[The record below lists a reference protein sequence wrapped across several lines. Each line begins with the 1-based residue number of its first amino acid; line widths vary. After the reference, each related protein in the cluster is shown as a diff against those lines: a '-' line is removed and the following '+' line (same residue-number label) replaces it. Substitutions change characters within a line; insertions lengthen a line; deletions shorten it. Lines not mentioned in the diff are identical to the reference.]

1 MRATF
6 FVLRETQPMKAH
18 LSLLLILA
26 ISVQLGYSQGA
37 TVVPGLEEVLS
48 SFPRVRDF
56 NMNAE
61 GTEAYT
67 TLQSPLEEVSII
79 VRMNKEEGTW
89 EGTWEST
96 WQAPNIASFSG
107 TYKDLE
113 PFLSPDGL
121 TLYFVSNRPVS
132 DTSTA
137 PKDFDIWYV
146 ERESQDAPWSKPQ
159 NLGAPVNT
167 EHNEF
172 YPVITNSG
180 NLYYTFDGPGV
191 KGRDDI
197 FLATWNGE
205 GFAPP
210 YSMDTTINTA
220 GFEYNAYVDPDET
233 FMLFGGYNREDGL
246 GSGDIYLSVR
256 KEGIWQQAENQG
268 DLINSKYMDY
278 CPFVDLTH
286 QILYFTSRRSSI
298 QAEAI
303 SSMEAF
309 TELISQ
315 YENGQSRIYQM
326 DFSSYLKDLTP

>member
-1 MRATF
+1 
-6 FVLRETQPMKAH
+6 MKAH
-18 LSLLLILA
+18 LSLLVCLA
-26 ISVQLGYSQGA
+26 FSSLLSFSQEA
-37 TVVPGLEEVLS
+37 IVVPGLAEVLS
-48 SFPRVRDF
+48 TYPKVRDF

-67 TLQSPLEEVSII
+67 TLQSPLEEISVI

-96 WQAPNIASFSG
+96 WEAPTIASFSG

-121 TLYFVSNRPVS
+121 RLYFVSNRPLS

-146 ERESQDAPWSKPQ
+146 EREKPEAPWSEPK

-197 FLATWNGE
+197 FFSKWNGE
-205 GFAPP
+205 GFETP
-210 YSMDTTINTA
+210 YSLDTTINTA

-233 FMLFGGYNREDGL
+233 YMLFGGYNREDGL
-246 GSGDIYLSVR
+246 GSGDIYVSVK
-256 KEGIWQQAENQG
+256 KEGIWQQAENLG
-268 DLINSKYMDY
+268 DQINSRFMDY
-278 CPFVDLTH
+278 CPFVDITH
-286 QILYFTSRRSSI
+286 QVLYFTSRRSSI
-298 QAEAI
+298 QAESI

-309 TELISQ
+309 SELISR
-315 YENGQSRIYQM
+315 YENGQSRIYQV
-326 DFSSYLKDLTP
+326 DFSSWLQKLKP